1 MINAH
6 GATRTMPMTQT
17 RRRFLTM
24 MALAGAAG
32 LLRAPPSLAAEG
44 ALETTTVRIGKTP
57 AICLAPQY
65 ISDELLRAEGFTD
78 IRYVE
83 VSSIAIGEAIGRGE
97 ADFSGSEP
105 ANVIGAIVGGA
116 PIVVLTGIQV
126 GCYDLFAQHDIRR
139 ISELKGRRAAT
150 DNPWLFDLIAAQVGL
165 DPAADLDMVTGTD
178 NSFNPVE
185 LFAQGK
191 IDAYLGF
198 PPGPQELHA
207 RGIGH
212 VLLST
217 VMDRPWSQYF
227 CCMLMGHREF
237 VRNHPVA
244 TKRAMRA
251 ILEAADL
258 CASQPERVARSLVDR
273 GFAPRYDYAVQ
284 TLSDV
289 PFDRWREYDP
299 EDTIRYYALRLHEIG
314 RIKSIPQ
321 EVIAQSTDWRFLNEL
336 KHELKA

>member
-1 MINAH
+1 MA
-6 GATRTMPMTQT
+6 MMQT
-17 RRRFLTM
+17 RRRFL
-24 MALAGAAG
+24 AGISLAGAAG
-32 LLRAPPSLAAEG
+32 LVRAPPSLAAEG
-44 ALETTTVRIGKTP
+44 ALETTTLRIGQTP

-78 IRYVE
+78 IRYVK
-83 VSSIAIGEAIGRGE
+83 VSPIAIGEAIGRGE

-105 ANVIGAIVGGA
+105 TNVIGAIVGGA
-116 PIVVLTGIQV
+116 PIVVLTGIHV
-126 GCYDLFAQHDIRR
+126 GCYDLFAQQDIRR

-165 DPAADLDMVTGTD
+165 DPAADLDMVTGAD
-178 NSFNPVE
+178 SSFNPVK
-185 LFAQGK
+185 LFAEGK

-198 PPGPQELHA
+198 PPGPQELRA

-227 CCMLMGHREF
+227 CCMLMGNREF

-244 TKRAMRA
+244 TKRALRA
-251 ILEAADL
+251 ILKATDL
-258 CASQPERVARSLVDR
+258 CASQPERAARSLVDG

-289 PFDRWREYDP
+289 PFDKWREYDP
-299 EDTIRYYALRLHEIG
+299 EDTIRYYARRLHEIG
-314 RIKSIPQ
+314 RIKSSPQ
-321 EVIAQSTDWRFLNEL
+321 EVIAQNTDWRFLNEL
-336 KHELKA
+336 NRELKA

>member
-1 MINAH
+1 MA
-6 GATRTMPMTQT
+6 MMQT
-17 RRRFLTM
+17 RRRFLAGLSLT
-24 MALAGAAG
+24 GAAG
-32 LLRAPPSLAAEG
+32 LVRAPPSLAAEG
-44 ALETTTVRIGKTP
+44 ALETTTLRIGQTP

-97 ADFSGSEP
+97 ADFSSSDPIG
-105 ANVIGAIVGGA
+105 VIRAIVGGA

-126 GCYDLFAQHDIRR
+126 GCYDLFAQQDIRR

-150 DNPWLFDLIAAQVGL
+150 DNPWMFDLIAAQVGL
-165 DPAADLDMVTGTD
+165 DPAADLDMVTGAD
-178 NSFNPVE
+178 SSFNPVK
-185 LFAQGK
+185 LFAEGK

-198 PPGPQELHA
+198 PPGPQELRA

-227 CCMLMGHREF
+227 CCMLMGNREF

-244 TKRAMRA
+244 TKHAMRA
-251 ILEAADL
+251 ILKAADL
-258 CASQPERVARSLVDR
+258 CASQPERAARSLVDG

-289 PFDRWREYDP
+289 PFDKWREYDP

-321 EVIAQSTDWRFLNEL
+321 EVIAQNTDWRFLNEL
-336 KHELKA
+336 KRELKA

>member
-1 MINAH
+1 MSIV
-6 GATRTMPMTQT
+6 QT
-17 RRRFLTM
+17 RRHFLTM

-32 LLRAPPSLAAEG
+32 LVRAPPSLAAEG
-44 ALETTTVRIGKTP
+44 ALETRTVRIGQTP

-65 ISDELLRAEGFTD
+65 VCDELLRAEGFTD

-83 VSSIAIGEAIGRGE
+83 VSPIAIGEAIGRGE
-97 ADFSGSEP
+97 ADFSSSDP
-105 ANVIGAIVGGA
+105 ISVIRAIVGGA
-116 PIVVLTGIQV
+116 PIVVLTGTNV
-126 GCYDLFAQHDIRR
+126 GCYDLFAQQDIRR
-139 ISELKGRRAAT
+139 ISELKGRRAAA

-165 DPAADLDMVTGTD
+165 DPAADLDMVTGAD
-178 NSFNPVE
+178 SSFNPVE

-227 CCMLMGHREF
+227 CCMLMGNREF

-251 ILEAADL
+251 ILKAADL
-258 CASQPERVARSLVDR
+258 CASQPERAARSLVDG

-289 PFDRWREYDP
+289 PFDKWREYDP

-321 EVIAQSTDWRFLNEL
+321 EVIAQNTDWRFLNEL
-336 KHELKA
+336 KRELKA